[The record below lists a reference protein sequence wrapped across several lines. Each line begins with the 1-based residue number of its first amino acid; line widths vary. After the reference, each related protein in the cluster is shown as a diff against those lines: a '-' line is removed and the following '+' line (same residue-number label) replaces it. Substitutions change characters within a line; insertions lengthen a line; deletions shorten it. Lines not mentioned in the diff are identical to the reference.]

1 MAARSTNSSAMRIS
15 LSLRTTLMIVVL
27 SITGVAFV
35 QYQITIRGA
44 QVTDGGKYTCKAKNE
59 AGSADID
66 LTLKVL
72 VPPTI
77 DKSNIIGNP
86 LAIAGRSIYLECP
99 VTGIPQPT
107 VTWYKEGN
115 PIDLSDERILLD
127 QNNQTFGILHVEVV
141 DQGRY
146 YCVAENKGGKSE
158 QEFNLEV
165 LVTGIPQPTVTW
177 YKEGNPIDLS
187 DERILLDQNNQT
199 FGILHVEVVD
209 QGRYYCVA
217 ENKGGK
223 SEQEFNLEV
232 LVPPQ
237 METTEVQK
245 FTRREDD
252 SLTLWCPVRHVPDST
267 AATEIFWY
275 KDGRPIDSSGT
286 QNVKLSSD
294 GRRLQLMRTTLGD
307 AGNYSCIAL
316 NRAGESSLDFD
327 VEILYRTLDILQPS
341 ISEPESRRRQESE
354 YRDRAE
360 TVYKLHHEAWQRAE
374 QERQRYID
382 RANDEYEARLEAW
395 RKAKEK
401 LDRAGL
407 PVQQQLTTSIEQSH
421 ERKPESD
428 QIRPPMNHRETATLA
443 GSSIDTNVT
452 DDVKIDIE
460 SNAALDPG
468 IRHLHKLRRPHH
480 KYHAH
485 RQRGGH
491 HRHRVGGGDTNA
503 GYEQRTNVD
512 HRDKQ
517 QQDRWGGKLL
527 LYQKEWQPWDP
538 DYSDGEWSS
547 WYSYTAP
554 KVDGSRNDA
563 HPHVAVGRPITLWC
577 ITSGHPF
584 PTIRWLKDGKVET
597 GNTDNAVRI
606 LENGQALEIINA
618 RPEHGGIWTCEAEN
632 DAGKTELEFNVDV
645 WMIKA
650 KRTFQMNR

>member
-15 LSLRTTLMIVVL
+15 LSLRTILMIVVL

-99 VTGIPQPT
+99 
-107 VTWYKEGN
+107 
-115 PIDLSDERILLD
+115 
-127 QNNQTFGILHVEVV
+127 
-141 DQGRY
+141 
-146 YCVAENKGGKSE
+146 
-158 QEFNLEV
+158 
-165 LVTGIPQPTVTW
+165 VTGIPQPTVTW

-327 VEILYRTLDILQPS
+327 VEILCRSLATEQCPGTQATNRLHSGADRTLDILQPS

-547 WYSYTAP
+547 WYSY
-554 KVDGSRNDA
+554 S
-563 HPHVAVGRPITLWC
+563 
-577 ITSGHPF
+577 
-584 PTIRWLKDGKVET
+584 
-597 GNTDNAVRI
+597 NAVRTR
-606 LENGQALEIINA
+606 Q
-618 RPEHGGIWTCEAEN
+618 R
-632 DAGKTELEFNVDV
+632 
-645 WMIKA
+645 
-650 KRTFQMNR
+650 RRS